1 MRRCFI
7 LTLPALCAML
17 IAPGFS
23 QNVTVAK
30 MALMTFTG
38 SVEIKAAPA
47 QVWAALT
54 EINKMKAWYPGWKN
68 VAATA
73 KPISSVGQTLD
84 YVDEWNNAGKTV
96 VIYLAQN
103 QELRLAHTP
112 NDGSYVCQ
120 LKFKLEPKGA
130 ATLVT
135 AVDQYSDAL
144 DVPVDKDTAL
154 LAKNGMMKYLAALK
168 AVAEKGASAK

>member
-1 MRRCFI
+1 MRRRLLLLFSWLCTVM
-7 LTLPALCAML
+7 LT
-17 IAPGFS
+17 PGFS

-38 SVEIKAAPA
+38 AIEIKAAPA

-73 KPISSVGQTLD
+73 KPINSVGQMLD

-135 AVDQYSDAL
+135 AVDQYSDGL
-144 DVPVDKDTAL
+144 DVPTDKDTAL
-154 LAKNGMMKYLAALK
+154 IAKNGMMKYLAALK
-168 AVAEKGASAK
+168 AVAEKSGNAK

>member
-1 MRRCFI
+1 MRRCI
-7 LTLPALCAML
+7 LLTLSVLCAMAIVPAL
-17 IAPGFS
+17 S
-23 QNVTVAK
+23 QNVAVSK

-38 SVEIKAAPA
+38 SIEVKAAPA

-54 EINKMKAWYPGWKN
+54 EIDKMKAWYPGWKN
-68 VAATA
+68 AAATT
-73 KPISSVGQTLD
+73 KPLTAAGQMLD

-96 VIYLAQN
+96 VIYLAKN

-144 DVPVDKDTAL
+144 EVPTDKDTAL
-154 LAKNGMMKYLAALK
+154 IAKNGMLKYLAGLK
-168 AVAEKGASAK
+168 AVAEKSAK

>member
-1 MRRCFI
+1 MRRYLSLI
-7 LTLPALCAML
+7 LLLLCASLSTPAL
-17 IAPGFS
+17 S
-23 QNVTVAK
+23 QSVAVSK

-38 SVEIKAAPA
+38 SIEIKAAPA

-54 EINKMKAWYPGWKN
+54 EIDKMKAWYPGWKN
-68 VAATA
+68 AVATT
-73 KPISSVGQTLD
+73 KPLAAVGQMLD

-96 VIYLAQN
+96 VLFFAKN

-120 LKFKLEPKGA
+120 LKFKLEVKGA
-130 ATLVT
+130 STVVT
-135 AVDQYSDAL
+135 AVDQYSDGL

-154 LAKNGMMKYLAALK
+154 IAKNGMMKYLAALK
-168 AVAEKGASAK
+168 AVVEKSAK